1 MIWLR
6 NKMQLGQNTR
16 TVTARLTGGAPCFRI
31 ILLLRAARC
40 PNISPTSTTLHGDYY
55 FPDLELPEQ
64 QPIGKWGR
72 LHLRHLES
80 NHPGHFQRLLLT
92 GALNA
97 YLHAVDEQASERFD
111 VLMKGYAQSWGITEA
126 LKAEDPIK
134 WVGLM
139 NLARAEAEH
148 NVMTEII
155 CA

>member
-1 MIWLR
+1 MLQNHPASENRTLPRHITDER
-6 NKMQLGQNTR
+6 NGL
-16 TVTARLTGGAPCFRI
+16 
-31 ILLLRAARC
+31 
-40 PNISPTSTTLHGDYY
+40 SYTLHGDYY

-80 NHPGHFQRLLLT
+80 NHPGHFQRLMLT

-97 YLHAVDEQASERFD
+97 YLHTVDAQASERFD
-111 VLMKGYAQSWGITEA
+111 VLMKGYAQSWGITEG
-126 LKAEDPIK
+126 LKAEDPMK

-148 NVMTEII
+148 SVMTEII